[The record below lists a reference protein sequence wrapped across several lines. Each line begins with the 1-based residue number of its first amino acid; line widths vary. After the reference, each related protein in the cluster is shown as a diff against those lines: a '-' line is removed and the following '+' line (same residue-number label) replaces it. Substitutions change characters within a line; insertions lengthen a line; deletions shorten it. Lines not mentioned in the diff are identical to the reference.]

1 MTPKELKDTK
11 KLVEEKYTSL
21 LPEYIDFVAEGKT
34 IVTENWVRASGCK
47 VENFIKWSRD
57 EQEISQGLAE
67 LMITT
72 LKLIPST
79 AGLER
84 VFSTMG
90 FVHADIRNRLGS
102 EKVTKLAFC
111 MRALKSQDC
120 DN

>member
-1 MTPKELKDTK
+1 MF
-11 KLVEEKYTSL
+11 EKTEWKGGYSL
-21 LPEYIDFVAEGKT
+21 LLEYIDFVAEGKT
-34 IVTENWVRASGCK
+34 IFTENWVRGSGCI
-47 VENFIKWSRD
+47 VERFIKLSRE

-72 LKLIPST
+72 LQLIPST

-90 FVHADIRNRLGS
+90 FVHVDIRNRLGS

-111 MRALKSQDC
+111 LRALKSQDN